1 MKEDFKHFNK
11 LTSRYWVNKNFV
23 DPTELV
29 RDLTNKIN
37 DIENKDI
44 GPGDEFKI
52 TTQARIIINGL
63 ALKIYY
69 FLKNAILHTNDKQY
83 ISAIALLRLCLEHLV
98 MISLFQNKLSSYIKD
113 DDLTSLEVLLHTF
126 CMGERIMFV
135 TLKTNKDQKQFTSRA
150 EHVSEALRQFDKKYG
165 GGVQLIYDMFSDH
178 SHVTPTSSVR
188 MLYRQEKWDKSEP
201 IQNFEKVRL
210 SSISNSHEKIA
221 CGGIETLLNLFD
233 IVKVDTIYKENEIAN
248 LLEKKGQQLLLNVSL
263 NPNYRELISKLIK
276 EHNDQVGEFH
286 SKLKKYIEFRKM

>member
-1 MKEDFKHFNK
+1 MEEYFKHFSK
-11 LTSRYWVNKNFV
+11 LKNRYWVNKQSV
-23 DPTELV
+23 DPSEIV
-29 RDLTNKIN
+29 KDLTNKIN

-69 FLKNAILHTNDKQY
+69 FLKNSIVHTNDKQY

-98 MISLFQNKLSSYIKD
+98 MISLFQDKLTSYIKNN
-113 DDLTSLEVLLHTF
+113 DLTSLEVLLHTF

-135 TLKTNKDQKQFTSRA
+135 SLKTNKEQKQFTSRA

-178 SHVTPTSSVR
+178 SHVTPTSAVR

-201 IQNFEKVRL
+201 VQNFQKVRL
-210 SSISNSHEKIA
+210 SSISNSNEKMA
-221 CGGIETLLNLFD
+221 CGGIETLFNLFQ
-233 IVKVDTIYKENEIAN
+233 IVKVDTIDKENEIAN
-248 LLEKKGQQLLLNVSL
+248 LLEKKGEQLTLNVSL
-263 NPNYRELISKLIK
+263 NPNYRELVSKLIK
-276 EHNDQVGEFH
+276 EHNDQVREFH
-286 SKLKKYIEFRKM
+286 SKLKKYTEFKKT